1 MFREAQFPGRFFVKT
16 GVIREMN
23 PGSPADALPHS
34 SSVMIPAGTEETNWC
49 PSLPKRFHS
58 NALRSRCKWFAPEYY
73 LGVFTVSYWKP
84 QSALYFFF
92 SLLLFK
98 ADGSESEQSAVTPAE
113 IYEDLENIQME
124 KGGLC
129 QPCGTV
135 LTALSGLRMPHLAVS
150 ERKNWETPG

>member
-1 MFREAQFPGRFFVKT
+1 MSKPAQKIPFQRPAQPLQMVCT
-16 GVIREMN
+16 GILS
-23 PGSPADALPHS
+23 GCIYGILL
-34 SSVMIPAGTEETNWC
+34 ETTKC
-49 PSLPKRFHS
+49 T
-58 NALRSRCKWFAPEYY
+58 
-73 LGVFTVSYWKP
+73 VF
-84 QSALYFFF
+84 FFF
-92 SLLLFK
+92 SLFLFK